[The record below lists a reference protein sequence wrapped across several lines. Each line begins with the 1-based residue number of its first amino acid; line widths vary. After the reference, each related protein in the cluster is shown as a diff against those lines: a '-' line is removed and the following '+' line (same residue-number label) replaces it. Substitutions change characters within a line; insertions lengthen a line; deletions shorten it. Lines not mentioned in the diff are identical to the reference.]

1 MKEDYSDLD
10 VDKIVEEV
18 YKAVDEGRT
27 RPATKQESM
36 KVRLAA
42 LAAIVRKMQ
51 EIVEQDHQMAVK
63 ERQMINA

>member
-1 MKEDYSDLD
+1 MDYSTLD

-18 YKAVDEGRT
+18 VKAEEEGRT
-27 RPATKQESM
+27 RPATKQETM

-51 EIVEQDHQMAVK
+51 ETVDEDHELIKSHNTVIV
-63 ERQMINA
+63 

>member
-1 MKEDYSDLD
+1 MDYSTLD

-18 YKAVDEGRT
+18 VKAEDEGRT

-51 EIVEQDHQMAVK
+51 ETVDEDHKMAVK